1 MCGKRGW
8 FLWPIF
14 LRRRIGHQRF
24 AMLVEN
30 QVSTKCINIH
40 SGILGKNF
48 AGLIFLPNAM
58 EIMTRLM
65 GFTSVGGNE
74 SQFIFLAN
82 ALWFL

>member
-1 MCGKRGW
+1 MHK
-8 FLWPIF
+8 
-14 LRRRIGHQRF
+14 
-24 AMLVEN
+24 
-30 QVSTKCINIH
+30 H
-40 SGILGKNF
+40 SFGYFGENF

>member
-14 LRRRIGHQRF
+14 REGGSAINVCHACGKSGFYKMHKHSFGYFGEELRRPH
-24 AMLVEN
+24 
-30 QVSTKCINIH
+30 
-40 SGILGKNF
+40 
-48 AGLIFLPNAM
+48 FLPNAM